1 MRVWEHPLYR
11 LIMARRTRHVDLCM
25 TCRCYLPAKGHHSS
39 AVNTKVLTGHSSRK
53 STGLK
58 ARAKI
63 LFMFRSRS
71 HRRCCGWT
79 VGHWNANQGF
89 AAGCSGAQ
97 KWQKRGIEGTPRWLF
112 RLRGPDL
119 LCANPHDPLALAS
132 MIGTGRS
139 GGAACLRN

>member
-1 MRVWEHPLYR
+1 MYDMSL
-11 LIMARRTRHVDLCM
+11 L
-25 TCRCYLPAKGHHSS
+25 YLPAKGHHSS

-97 KWQKRGIEGTPRWLF
+97 KRQKRGIEGTPRWLF

-119 LCANPHDPLALAS
+119 LCANPHDPFALAS
-132 MIGTGRS
+132 RHGQVWRCSMSKKILEIKRFCLGDAR
-139 GGAACLRN
+139 GGYSTEWE